1 MGPIAAAVPAKVRSS
16 ETRDSPSLRV
26 AWTSQSRRHARVYH
40 RPMDGKAAMS
50 SSASVR
56 KLTYDDLQ
64 HFPDDLLRREI
75 IDGELYVSAAPNVRH
90 QEILGRLYLAFG
102 VYLEAHP
109 ELGRV
114 FFAPFDVVFSIHDV
128 VEPDLVF
135 VAADQLDILDDENAK
150 GAPALLVEVLSP
162 STRRTDERPKR
173 QLFERAGVREYW
185 IVDPELDLI
194 KVFRRADMGTLP
206 RVAEL
211 TAEDHARLSTPLVP
225 GLEIALD
232 HLFR

>member
-1 MGPIAAAVPAKVRSS
+1 
-16 ETRDSPSLRV
+16 
-26 AWTSQSRRHARVYH
+26 
-40 RPMDGKAAMS
+40 MS

-64 HFPDDLLRREI
+64 QFPDDLLRREI
-75 IDGELYVSAAPNVRH
+75 IDGELFVSAAPNVRH
-90 QEILGRLYLAFG
+90 QEILGRLYFAFRAF
-102 VYLEAHP
+102 LDAHP
-109 ELGRV
+109 DLGRV
-114 FFAPFDVVFSIHDV
+114 FFAPLDVVFSMHDV

-135 VAADQLDILDDENAK
+135 VAADQLGILNEKNAT
-150 GAPALLVEVLSP
+150 GSPALVVEVLSP

-194 KVFRRADMGTLP
+194 KVFRRADDGTLP
-206 RVAEL
+206 RVSEL
-211 TAEDHARLSTPLVP
+211 TADAKDTLASPLIP

-232 HLFR
+232 HLFG

>member
-1 MGPIAAAVPAKVRSS
+1 
-16 ETRDSPSLRV
+16 
-26 AWTSQSRRHARVYH
+26 
-40 RPMDGKAAMS
+40 MDGKVAMS

-64 HFPDDLLRREI
+64 DFPDDLLRREI

-114 FFAPFDVVFSIHDV
+114 FFAPFDVVITIHDV
-128 VEPDLVF
+128 VEPDMLVLT
-135 VAADQLDILDDENAK
+135 ADQLDLLNDKNVR
-150 GAPALLVEVLSP
+150 GTPALVVEVLSP
-162 STRRTDERPKR
+162 STRRTDERAKK

-194 KVFRRADMGTLP
+194 KVFRRADDGTLP
-206 RVAEL
+206 RVSEL
-211 TAEDHARLSTPLVP
+211 TADAKDTLATP
-225 GLEIALD
+225 
-232 HLFR
+232 